1 MSTGRRLARGF
12 SLIEVVVALV
22 ILGMLTTSLFAIIR
36 GSVKGAAEIEKLQ
49 RETDQVNRFL
59 EICRQIFQSM
69 PNSSTLSLTLLDA
82 NVPEGPQELGIAGMP
97 TAFSYGLNP
106 VSYQETVIGLRPDLA
121 IPTTETGTPRYVL
134 SITRE
139 DIIPET
145 DAGTAAVSGLGD
157 ATHMADEQGRY
168 WMPLLP
174 NVANLHWRFFK
185 ESTDEWLEEWESTTP
200 PDLVEIQLLMV
211 DRITPLRLVYALP
224 EKTLRAGS
232 GRPATT
238 TTTTPGNNTNNGG
251 GGNGQQGGNNN
262 AGGGGNQGGGNS
274 GAPPAPGGR

>member
-1 MSTGRRLARGF
+1 
-12 SLIEVVVALV
+12 LV
-22 ILGMLTTSLFAIIR
+22 L
-36 GSVKGAAEIEKLQ
+36 
-49 RETDQVNRFL
+49 
-59 EICRQIFQSM
+59 
-69 PNSSTLSLTLLDA
+69 SSTLSLTLLDA

-121 IPTTETGTPRYVL
+121 NPTTETGTPRYVL

-211 DRITPLRLVYALP
+211 DRVTPLRLVYALP

-232 GRPATT
+232 GRPANTT
-238 TTTTPGNNTNNGG
+238 TTTTPATTGTNNNTNNG
-251 GGNGQQGGNNN
+251 GGNGQQGGNPQQ
-262 AGGGGNQGGGNS
+262 GGNNT
-274 GAPPAPGGR
+274 PPAGSTR